1 MLVNIKKFTA
11 VTSALC
17 FVLCVFAA
25 FVPQWV
31 FLDPNTTFGLRQMC
45 SGGSCKPL
53 YYATVAAL
61 GVDKVGGNTYT
72 IIDRMRTVEAFIWTG
87 AAFALASAFVAVVGL
102 SGTLRVVSWAATLHF
117 TNSIALAA
125 FVITL
130 AVGFATFDL
139 TGLLTD
145 CAAGATCVYY
155 GPSAVAAFIALFTTF
170 IALVLG
176 IVAQCIAGET
186 RGSVLGASLGLSV
199 ISAAFAFGAAL
210 SASWM
215 EVVKNTTGLRPVNNT
230 TGEQHNWHVNNTTG
244 TTALS
249 WSSSIT
255 SYGLVQSCQGK
266 TCTTG
271 FQSGSNGS
279 SQKAALAMF
288 IVAFVVAFA
297 TTIIATA
304 TRLRPVRFILCFL
317 QLACTISGL
326 AVAGS
331 LYDRNLYNGETF
343 AGYWANQTSPQ
354 SGSWGFAFASA
365 VTSAMLMG
373 ITLLVHVVDS
383 MWASAINTVVTEPS
397 K

>member
-215 EVVKNTTGLRPVNNT
+215 EVV
-230 TGEQHNWHVNNTTG
+230 NNTTG